1 MSDTNIQ
8 DLEPKGVQND
18 ELHAVE
24 NGRVVSTEAVKEMPV
39 KELQLNNSGKPHEK
53 YMVDARETRTNYFD
67 PVVWQQMKGMAEV
80 FKNSGALGSSENA
93 STLVMKIQAGYEMGM
108 KPIESVKS
116 FYFVNGVLNIFG
128 AAVVRRLREHG
139 WRIEYKDEENKCA
152 ATITK
157 GDEIYSD
164 TLTFDEA
171 KQSGWVESY
180 GKLKPGWMPGA
191 NRKLKLR
198 YGVISMLI
206 KTYIPEVLGS
216 AVDIAEVAMDTVPL
230 FEQSNNEKN
239 SEIVSNSHDEDPITD
254 SQRKTILALAAK
266 HEIKVDNI
274 DSMSQKTARA
284 WIAGINQK

>member
-1 MSDTNIQ
+1 MNDNNIQ
-8 DLEPKGVQND
+8 VEDIKAEAQIIEEADVEEKVNPVSPKKNY
-18 ELHAVE
+18 L
-24 NGRVVSTEAVKEMPV
+24 
-39 KELQLNNSGKPHEK
+39 
-53 YMVDARETRTNYFD
+53 VDARETRTNYFD
-67 PVVWQQMKGMAEV
+67 PIVWQQMKGMADT
-80 FKNSGALGSSENA
+80 FKNSGALKSDENA

-108 KPIESVKS
+108 KPIESIKS
-116 FYFVNGVLNIFG
+116 FYFVNGTLNIFG

-139 WRIEYKDEENKCA
+139 WQINYQDKQNKCTA
-152 ATITK
+152 IVKK

-164 TLTFDEA
+164 SLTFEEA

-180 GKLKPGWMPGA
+180 GKLKPGWLQGA

-216 AVDIAEVAMDTVPL
+216 AVDIAEVAMDAAPL
-230 FEQSNNEKN
+230 YEEKQAN
-239 SEIVSNSHDEDPITD
+239 VVTNAHDNDPITD
-254 SQRKTILALAAK
+254 AQKKTILALASK

-274 DSMSQKTARA
+274 DSFTQETARA